1 MAGKIKI
8 KLAKGADDLGLAVM
22 LQDLLSQNLEQNP
35 HKSKD
40 FEKLNIDIGLV
51 VPDAEVELTM
61 EFKDGLTIHEGIKGK
76 PKLLITSEA
85 DIIMALSNL
94 KIKGGMPYYFD
105 KTGREVL
112 KAMLTRRLKVKGM
125 ILHFGSLIR
134 MSRVMSVN

>member
-1 MAGKIKI
+1 MKKEMIE
-8 KLAKGADDLGLAVM
+8 LAKGAEELGLAQM
-22 LQDLLSQNLEQNP
+22 LKDLLSQNLDANP
-35 HKSKD
+35 HKIKD
-40 FEKLNIDIGLV
+40 FKKLNIDIGLK

-61 EFKDGLTIHEGIKGK
+61 KFTGDSLTIHQGIMGK

-105 KTGREVL
+105 ETGREVL
-112 KAMLTRRLKVKGM
+112 KAMFTRKLKVKGM
-125 ILHFGSLIR
+125 LTHFPSLVR